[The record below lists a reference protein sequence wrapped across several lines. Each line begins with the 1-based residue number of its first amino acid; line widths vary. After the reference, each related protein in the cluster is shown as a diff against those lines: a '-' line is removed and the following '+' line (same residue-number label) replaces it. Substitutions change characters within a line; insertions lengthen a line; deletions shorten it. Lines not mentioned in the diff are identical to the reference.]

1 MSILDKIKDAKVIF
15 ILVSVLIALW
25 MVYKIVT
32 SIIDSTNRTA
42 AEQNVAVAVQAKADL
57 ENATKA
63 LNEATK
69 ATEQLIEKVKADE
82 ELREK
87 QKEIIESKDSI
98 LKDIKLTPK
107 VKESIYDT
115 LTLKIDTDKEGNPL
129 NELSKWRK
137 DSGLEGE
144 IILATIY
151 QMTNKFKNLGKIME
165 ISKSRASQ
173 QLEEK
178 LRDSAEKRKDVPIK
192 LGNGT
197 FELDV

>member
-1 MSILDKIKDAKVIF
+1 MPILDKIKDAKVIF

-82 ELREK
+82 ELRKK
-87 QKEIIESKDSI
+87 QKEIIESNKKELEIVINKIDNINNNDVSHEETISDKGKSKIIIDSI
-98 LKDIKLTPK
+98 W
-107 VKESIYDT
+107 E
-115 LTLKIDTDKEGNPL
+115 
-129 NELSKWRK
+129 
-137 DSGLEGE
+137 
-144 IILATIY
+144 IY
-151 QMTNKFKNLGKIME
+151 QGDKNGK
-165 ISKSRASQ
+165 
-173 QLEEK
+173 
-178 LRDSAEKRKDVPIK
+178 
-192 LGNGT
+192 
-197 FELDV
+197 

>member
-69 ATEQLIEKVKADE
+69 VTEQLIEKVKADE
-82 ELREK
+82 ELRKK
-87 QKEIIESKDSI
+87 QKEIIESNK
-98 LKDIKLTPK
+98 
-107 VKESIYDT
+107 KELEMVIN
-115 LTLKIDTDKEGNPL
+115 KIDNINNSDVSHEETDRDKEK
-129 NELSKWRK
+129 SKIIINGIWEVY
-137 DSGLEGE
+137 EGD
-144 IILATIY
+144 
-151 QMTNKFKNLGKIME
+151 KNGK
-165 ISKSRASQ
+165 
-173 QLEEK
+173 
-178 LRDSAEKRKDVPIK
+178 
-192 LGNGT
+192 
-197 FELDV
+197 